1 LIGDIPL
8 QFYIY
13 LLILHSIY
21 NPFLYICMSARVLL
35 NAFSPTTADKV
46 TPKNKATGIAGR
58 CVVHI
63 YMFIFDPYP
72 SSTSSSLLLLFDI
85 FDNPAGL
92 FLLFM
97 FHVYHP
103 IVPCITADS
112 QIVRTF
118 AMLCVAF
125 VWADPQMTRKDLAC
139 FKVLLLL

>member
-1 LIGDIPL
+1 
-8 QFYIY
+8 
-13 LLILHSIY
+13 
-21 NPFLYICMSARVLL
+21 MSARVLL

-72 SSTSSSLLLLFDI
+72 SSSSSSSSTSLLLLFDI

-103 IVPCITADS
+103 IAPMYHSGLSNRQNIRNA
-112 QIVRTF
+112 
-118 AMLCVAF
+118 LCGICLGGPTNDKKRF
-125 VWADPQMTRKDLAC
+125 S
-139 FKVLLLL
+139 VLQGAIIIIN